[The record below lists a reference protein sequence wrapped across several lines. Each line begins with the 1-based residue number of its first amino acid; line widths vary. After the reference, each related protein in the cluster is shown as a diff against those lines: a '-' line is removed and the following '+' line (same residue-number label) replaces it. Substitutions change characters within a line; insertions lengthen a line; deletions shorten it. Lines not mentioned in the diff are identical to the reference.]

1 MCQGAVDDDAAHE
14 DLGAVGR
21 QVHVQVRR
29 ELVHIDIGAE
39 LLGNVAQIDALI
51 VLAGCS
57 RVVGKRAAVEVQRT
71 RRLQAGDGAGAVGR
85 AAQQAGIV
93 RERAAVDVDRRGV
106 ARIRLIHQEDRTAAL
121 DGVVR
126 KRRILDVDRVRT
138 AAVHM
143 DQPGLIVRERAVLQV
158 QNAAAALTVH
168 GENGSAAGLAVAGA
182 VGLAVRD
189 RHVLDVD
196 RICLACTAERPHED
210 LRGTTHVAHDRTGLN
225 VQRAAFIHTD
235 KGAR

>member
-14 DLGAVGR
+14 DLGAGGR

-29 ELVHIDIGAE
+29 ELVHIDVGAE

-51 VLAGCS
+51 VLAGYG

-126 KRRILDVDRVRT
+126 KRRILDVDRQRS
-138 AAVHM
+138 
-143 DQPGLIVRERAVLQV
+143 DFR
-158 QNAAAALTVH
+158 
-168 GENGSAAGLAVAGA
+168 
-182 VGLAVRD
+182 
-189 RHVLDVD
+189 
-196 RICLACTAERPHED
+196 
-210 LRGTTHVAHDRTGLN
+210 
-225 VQRAAFIHTD
+225 QRAC
-235 KGAR
+235 RSRN

>member
-1 MCQGAVDDDAAHE
+1 M
-14 DLGAVGR
+14 
-21 QVHVQVRR
+21 
-29 ELVHIDIGAE
+29 
-39 LLGNVAQIDALI
+39 
-51 VLAGCS
+51 
-57 RVVGKRAAVEVQRT
+57 
-71 RRLQAGDGAGAVGR
+71 
-85 AAQQAGIV
+85 
-93 RERAAVDVDRRGV
+93 
-106 ARIRLIHQEDRTAAL
+106 
-121 DGVVR
+121 
-126 KRRILDVDRVRT
+126 RT

-143 DQPGLIVRERAVLQV
+143 DQPGLIIRERAILQV

-189 RHVLDVD
+189 RHVLNVD
-196 RICLACTAERPHED
+196 RVRLACTAERPHKD